1 MAISDLVEHPMK
13 NSTLLIGIIAIIAV
27 VSAGAVIIT
36 MYQPD
41 DGLADQEYNNNNDLN
56 PNVNFSSD
64 IAFHESANDFAFE
77 LLKEFDTN
85 DEYQTNAF
93 FSPYSIFTALA
104 MTYEGAENNTA
115 AEMAATLNIPQDNE
129 SFHTYVSNLYTT
141 LNTNTDYNISTAN
154 ALWIKTG
161 YQLLEDYLAD
171 VQTHYHAESTNI
183 DFSDPENAAAIIN
196 NWIENETNN
205 LIQDLISPDNI
216 DPALTRL
223 ILTNAIYFKGIWK
236 IQFDEANTTDR
247 PFTLTNGEQIDVET
261 MTLIDTDN
269 TFNYTETETLQL
281 LSLPYEGDDL
291 SMMILL
297 PKEETTL
304 STMIADLTEKTY
316 YDLLDDMTQRNVDIY
331 LPSFNVSTPQYK
343 LSDML
348 INMGIKDAFTYDAD
362 FSGIT
367 GSPDL
372 FIKHVLH
379 KAFVSVNEEGTEAA
393 AATGVVMDFKAAP
406 GAGSQQIVFDCD
418 HPFLYLIQH
427 QETGTI
433 LFMGT
438 MDNPNLEA

>member
-1 MAISDLVEHPMK
+1 MK
-13 NSTLLIGIIAIIAV
+13 KSALLIGIIAVIAV
-27 VSAGAVIIT
+27 VSAGAAIFT
-36 MYQPD
+36 LYQPD
-41 DGLADQEYNNNNDLN
+41 DGIADQNDNNNNDIS
-56 PNVNFSSD
+56 PDVNFSSD
-64 IAFHESANDFAFE
+64 IAFHESANDFAFQ
-77 LLKEFDTN
+77 LLKEFNSNT
-85 DEYQTNAF
+85 EYQTNAF
-93 FSPYSIFTALA
+93 FSSYSIFTALA

-129 SFHTYVSNLYTT
+129 SFHSYVSDLYNT

-161 YQLLEDYLAD
+161 YQLLENYLSD
-171 VQTHYHAESTNI
+171 VETYYHAESTNI
-183 DFSDPENAAAIIN
+183 DFSDPNNAAAIIN
-196 NWIENETNN
+196 NWIENQTNN
-205 LIQDLISPDNI
+205 LIQDLISPDHI
-216 DPALTRL
+216 DPVFTRL

-236 IQFDEANTTDR
+236 VQFDEANTTDR
-247 PFTLTNGEQIDVET
+247 PFTLTNGETIDVET
-261 MTLIDTDN
+261 MRLIDTDN

-291 SMMILL
+291 SMLILL

-304 STMIADLTEKTY
+304 STMIADLTEETY
-316 YDLLDDMTQRNVDIY
+316 YDLLDDMSQRNVDIY

-348 INMGIKDAFTYDAD
+348 INMGIEDAFNNNAD

-379 KAFVSVNEEGTEAA
+379 KAFISVNEEGTEAA
-393 AATGVVMDFKAAP
+393 AATGVVMNFKAAP

-438 MDNPNLEA
+438 MDDPSSEE